1 MIIVCFM
8 GYEDMYL
15 ALARQLCLSLAI
27 MGSAKTLFGTPR
39 YSVGGC
45 PLHNFYDPCSMVAL
59 AGHSLYQRRSSNWIP
74 HQRGLM
80 ASPVAIQ
87 CARYPC
93 THLVA
98 HHHHHDSCFRR
109 PSPHH
114 TSFHPSTQVWPGGTS
129 IWRSHGTCGADVPHT
144 CHHAQS
150 PVYWSTFYS
159 RCTTSAATTPTPT
172 PTHCTA
178 RSLHCCVHRWWE
190 VQHWAASFCGCRRA
204 PTCCTTAWVPGM
216 SPCLHMM
223 QQLLRQG
230 GCCVVPWVSQLPLCG
245 SCSWCFWHAAH
256 SAAASKLPASEKPLK
271 ALGSS
276 VVR

>member
-1 MIIVCFM
+1 MFHGLRRHVFSTCSAAVPLLGHHGQRQDAVWNTTVQCFVV
-8 GYEDMYL
+8 
-15 ALARQLCLSLAI
+15 AFC
-27 MGSAKTLFGTPR
+27 TT
-39 YSVGGC
+39 
-45 PLHNFYDPCSMVAL
+45 FYDPCSMVAL
-59 AGHSLYQRRSSNWIP
+59 AGHSLYQRRSSNWIL

-93 THLVA
+93 TRLVA
-98 HHHHHDSCFRR
+98 PPQLLS
-109 PSPHH
+109 PSLTSPHLLPSIHRHRYGLVALRFGGH
-114 TSFHPSTQVWPGGTS
+114 TALVALMCLTPVIMLSRLYT
-129 IWRSHGTCGADVPHT
+129 GAHFIHDVQRVLPQRQRKHKHNT
-144 CHHAQS
+144 LHS
-150 PVYWSTFYS
+150 SL
-159 RCTTSAATTPTPT
+159 TP
-172 PTHCTA
+172 
-178 RSLHCCVHRWWE
+178 LLVHRWWE
-190 VQHWAASFCGCRRA
+190 VQHWGASFCGYRRA

-216 SPCLHMM
+216 SPCLRMM